1 MIQPMEQNLRRSYS
15 NSDFEVMREVK
26 VQQRVDFV
34 NQLEDQDED
43 SIQSI
48 VLILLIKFRIRVGN
62 EGKNLLILIVTIF
75 IISFLKVLT

>member
-1 MIQPMEQNLRRSYS
+1 
-15 NSDFEVMREVK
+15 MREVK